1 MLYVWYFN
9 VVNIGSNLKTTSLNS
24 LKIIKK
30 SPITEYSVIAL
41 VHDLYMLPMCLLYI
55 TLLEDLKH
63 GQRLCRV

>member
-30 SPITEYSVIAL
+30 SPITEYSVQWKAISEFQPGQL
-41 VHDLYMLPMCLLYI
+41 SGNVEVLPRCV
-55 TLLEDLKH
+55 TL
-63 GQRLCRV
+63 G